1 MKYKKMLI
9 VLIVV
14 VVMICIICLILINML
29 GRMEEKQIE
38 ELGYVPEDPELVAQ
52 DYKTEKLRNLTD
64 FFSVETCIQKNVNS
78 TFEAKDMNVLA
89 SDRVYSYSVY
99 GEEKNEETGE
109 TTEKYFIVRVD
120 TIALAYEIE
129 ELDSKKYDN
138 IDEIDLTTDL
148 TEIAQTENNQFEY
161 TRITNEES
169 CRIYLKMYTEL
180 LLSAPETAYDM
191 LDDQYKEER
200 FSSSYEEFLGYIEEN
215 RSYFEDAVLSQ
226 YAVDYLEDYTEFTL
240 IDVYNNNYKIIAK
253 SVMDYTVQLDNYTIK
268 DEEYIEKYNELSDLE
283 KVSAN
288 VDTFINMINTR
299 DYKHAYEVLD
309 ETFKNNNFNTLDAF
323 KEYVNSNFFEYNL
336 DTKSGVN
343 MYSQEDTYVYET
355 TIKSGAGSA
364 AESKKLTVIMQ
375 LQEGTNFK
383 MSFNIE

>member
-9 VLIVV
+9 VLIIVV
-14 VVMICIICLILINML
+14 VIICIICLISISLL
-29 GRMEEKQIE
+29 RKMEEKQIE
-38 ELGYVPEDPELVAQ
+38 ELGYVPEDSELVAQ

-89 SDRVYSYSVY
+89 SDRVYSYSVF

-109 TTEKYFIVRVD
+109 TIERYFIVRVD
-120 TIALAYEIE
+120 TYTLAYEIE

-148 TEIAQTENNQFEY
+148 TEIVQTENNQFEY
-161 TRITNEES
+161 TRINNENT
-169 CRIYLKMYTEL
+169 CRFYLKNYTEL
-180 LLSAPETAYDM
+180 LLSDPETAYDM
-191 LDDQYKEER
+191 LDEQYKEER
-200 FSSSYEEFLGYIEEN
+200 FSSYEEFLEYIEEN
-215 RSYFEDAVLSQ
+215 RTYFENTVLSQ
-226 YAVDYLEDYTEFTL
+226 YAVDYFDDYTEITL
-240 IDVYNNNYKIIAK
+240 VDVYNNSYKIIVK

-268 DEEYIEKYNELSDLE
+268 DDEYLETYEELSDLE

-288 VDTFINMINTR
+288 VDTFMNMINTK
-299 DYKHAYEVLD
+299 DFKHAYEVLD
-309 ETFKNNNFNTLDAF
+309 ETFKNNNFNTLDVF
-323 KEYVNSNFFEYNL
+323 KEYINNYFFEYNL

-343 MYSQEDTYVYET
+343 VYNQEGTYVYET

-375 LQEGTNFK
+375 LQEGTDFK
-383 MSFNIE
+383 MSFSIE

>member
-9 VLIVV
+9 VLIIVV
-14 VVMICIICLILINML
+14 VIICIICLISISLL
-29 GRMEEKQIE
+29 RKMEEKQIE

-64 FFSVETCIQKNVNS
+64 FFSVETCIQKNANS

-89 SDRVYSYSVY
+89 SDRVYSYSVF

-109 TTEKYFIVRVD
+109 TTERYFIVRVD
-120 TIALAYEIE
+120 TYTLAYEIE
-129 ELDSKKYDN
+129 ELNSKEYDD

-161 TRITNEES
+161 TRINNENTS
-169 CRIYLKMYTEL
+169 RFYLKNYTEL

-191 LDDQYKEER
+191 LDEQYREER
-200 FSSSYEEFLGYIEEN
+200 FSSSYEEFPEYIEEN
-215 RSYFEDAVLSQ
+215 KTYFENAVLSQ
-226 YAVDYLEDYTEFTL
+226 YAVDYLDDYTEITL
-240 IDVYNNNYKIIAK
+240 VDVYNNSYKIIAK

-268 DEEYIEKYNELSDLE
+268 DEEYLEKYEKLSDLE

-288 VDTFINMINTR
+288 VDTFINMINTK
-299 DYKHAYEVLD
+299 DFKHAYEVLD

-323 KEYVNSNFFEYNL
+323 KEYINNYFFEYNL
-336 DTKSGVN
+336 DTKLGVN
-343 MYSQEDTYVYET
+343 VYNQEGTYVYET

-375 LQEGTNFK
+375 LQEGTDFK
-383 MSFNIE
+383 MSFSIE